1 MSRSSAK
8 GNYLEVTL
16 AENEWSEIIPYQV
29 DTPPRPVPIAMHIS
43 RSSMRAISDSH
54 IYPDLPARRYPRL
67 LYRTLGD
74 ANEGA
79 NVSKIVGPRE
89 ERAVEDEQ

>member
-1 MSRSSAK
+1 MACESQYSAPLFQLQC
-8 GNYLEVTL
+8 GS
-16 AENEWSEIIPYQV
+16 AQCV
-29 DTPPRPVPIAMHIS
+29 DGRDA
-43 RSSMRAISDSH
+43 SDSH
-54 IYPDLPARRYPRL
+54 IYPDLRARRYPRL

-79 NVSKIVGPRE
+79 NVSKIVGPGE

>member
-1 MSRSSAK
+1 M
-8 GNYLEVTL
+8 
-16 AENEWSEIIPYQV
+16 Q
-29 DTPPRPVPIAMHIS
+29 IS

-54 IYPDLPARRYPRL
+54 IYPDLRARRYPRL

-74 ANEGA
+74 VKEGA
-79 NVSKIVGPRE
+79 NVSKIVGPGE